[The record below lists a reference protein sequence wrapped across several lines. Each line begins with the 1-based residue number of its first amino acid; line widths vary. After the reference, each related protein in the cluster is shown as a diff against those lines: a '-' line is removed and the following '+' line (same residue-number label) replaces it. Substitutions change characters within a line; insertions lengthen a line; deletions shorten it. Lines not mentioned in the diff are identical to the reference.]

1 MLICSCSNDTGC
13 VENFSNDTET
23 NIIPAEPN
31 KTTLYYSSFD
41 DFYKELSNDDYCN
54 KFNECGKHFN
64 SLLRMSCNNSDCLY
78 EPAYNGER
86 VELKSLNENII
97 VLFSQEKF
105 NLPWI
110 WYFCETGEKKFVIEI
125 CYLDDVDEIE
135 ISDDASY
142 SDISQC
148 LSPSYATAKTFNEK
162 DRKVY
167 KSIIEKNIILFD
179 NSEVT
184 ASVFDYNEEN
194 YWHRINYRFRYKNI
208 LVSVWNW
215 DAESYDSINDDFMSA
230 LSFI

>member
-1 MLICSCSNDTGC
+1 MKKTFIIILLLSCMLICSCSNDTGC

-135 ISDDASY
+135 IVNDDNSEQTSDNQSFDN
-142 SDISQC
+142 
-148 LSPSYATAKTFNEK
+148 K
-162 DRKVY
+162 
-167 KSIIEKNIILFD
+167 KSIIK
-179 NSEVT
+179 
-184 ASVFDYNEEN
+184 
-194 YWHRINYRFRYKNI
+194 
-208 LVSVWNW
+208 
-215 DAESYDSINDDFMSA
+215 
-230 LSFI
+230 